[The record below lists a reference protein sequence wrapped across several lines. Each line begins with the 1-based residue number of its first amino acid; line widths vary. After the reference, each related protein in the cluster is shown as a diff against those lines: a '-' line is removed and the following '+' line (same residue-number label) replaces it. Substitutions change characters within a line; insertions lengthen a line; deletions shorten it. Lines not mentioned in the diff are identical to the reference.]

1 MRGGDLA
8 LFEHP
13 RGQFNWFGL
22 RVSTSHAAAPHARRS
37 DVDSLR
43 GAAILMMVSY
53 HFLFDLEFLGMVDLG
68 VRTGALGFYA
78 YLIATMFLLLVGVSL
93 TLSFRRARSGA
104 TYGSLFPKYARRG
117 AKIFLLGMLV
127 TTVTLVYPGRGFV
140 VFGVLHCIGLSVLL
154 AYPFLRRGLASL
166 AVGAGAVVA
175 GTLALQTTYSS
186 PLLLWLGLAPDG
198 FYTID
203 YFPLLPWFGVVL
215 VGVFVGN
222 SLYKPSS
229 EDPNPKAEEGPM
241 DSSKLA
247 FLGRKS
253 LLIYLLHQPLL
264 FAVLY
269 PVSILT

>member
-1 MRGGDLA
+1 MRGGDLV

-13 RGQFNWFGL
+13 RWQSNWFGL
-22 RVSTSHAAAPHARRS
+22 RASASNAAAPHARRS
-37 DVDSLR
+37 DVDTLR

-53 HFLFDLEFLGMVDLG
+53 HFLFDLEFLKMMDLG

-93 TLSFRRARSGA
+93 TLSFRRARDGA
-104 TYGSLFPKYARRG
+104 TDGPLFPKYARRG

-127 TTVTLVYPGRGFV
+127 TAVTLVYPGRGFV

-154 AYPFLRRGLASL
+154 AYPFLRRRLASL
-166 AVGAGAVVA
+166 AVGVGVVVV

-186 PLLLWLGLAPDG
+186 PLLLWLGLAPHG

-222 SLYKPSS
+222 SLYRPPS
-229 EDPNPKAEEGPM
+229 ENPNVKAEEGSKG
-241 DSSKLA
+241 SSKLA
-247 FLGRKS
+247 FLGRNS

-269 PVSILT
+269 PVSILI